1 MWCDDF
7 YVSRKTR
14 FWFILANNAN
24 TKCRHF
30 QIKIN
35 CPKFMKGGLL
45 QRCYMTFSVSLFV
58 TSRILLFGVFK
69 ENYCNLTKNSRK
81 FPASVTERCTLFSKR
96 FGISAKCFESTWEKI
111 NLWKIFT
118 TNELL
123 HKWLLRFPVGFF
135 FHLFTFPP
143 ICRSLFLSYTAH
155 IFCICIH
162 ICKRYYIPVLLSWD
176 GKRKKSKS

>member
-1 MWCDDF
+1 
-7 YVSRKTR
+7 
-14 FWFILANNAN
+14 
-24 TKCRHF
+24 
-30 QIKIN
+30 
-35 CPKFMKGGLL
+35 MKGGLL

-81 FPASVTERCTLFSKR
+81 FPASVTERCTFFSKR

-135 FHLFTFPP
+135 FHLFAEAFFCLIQHTYFVFVFTFVKGITSRFYYPEMESE
-143 ICRSLFLSYTAH
+143 RKVSLSLWI
-155 IFCICIH
+155 IFAT
-162 ICKRYYIPVLLSWD
+162 S
-176 GKRKKSKS
+176 

>member
-1 MWCDDF
+1 
-7 YVSRKTR
+7 
-14 FWFILANNAN
+14 
-24 TKCRHF
+24 
-30 QIKIN
+30 
-35 CPKFMKGGLL
+35 MKGGLL

-81 FPASVTERCTLFSKR
+81 FPASVTERCTFFSKR

-176 GKRKKSKS
+176 GRRKKSKS